1 MVVNDNAGNPD
12 ERGVRE
18 SIAGK
23 PAPTGIASSVF
34 PGIAMRLSA
43 MPDSLFLA
51 DCTPRI
57 TRTSR
62 KSLFTFE
69 LDL

>member
-12 ERGVRE
+12 ERGVLE
-18 SIAGK
+18 SIASK
-23 PAPTGIASSVF
+23 PAPTGIVSSVI
-34 PGIAMRLSA
+34 PGVAMRLSA
-43 MPDSLFLA
+43 MPDPSFLA

>member
-12 ERGVRE
+12 KRGALE

-23 PAPTGIASSVF
+23 PAPTGVALSVI

-43 MPDSLFLA
+43 MSDPPFLA

-57 TRTSR
+57 TGPSR
-62 KSLFTFE
+62 KSLFTRE
-69 LDL
+69 LDR